1 MGHIDF
7 VDFIH
12 LFIFNGSFCYSF
24 FLSFAI
30 FCIFMFGS
38 FIFRGLAFLYFL
50 PLLLFCIFFI
60 YIFGSFIFFGLAL
73 LYLFYIILHWLFFIL
88 FCIFIFS
95 CNSSFISRNIG
106 LLVGRTVNL
115 SVTSFKG
122 NVIILLVYK

>member
-1 MGHIDF
+1 
-7 VDFIH
+7 
-12 LFIFNGSFCYSF
+12 
-24 FLSFAI
+24 
-30 FCIFMFGS
+30 MFGS

-115 SVTSFKG
+115 SVTSFKE
-122 NVIILLVYK
+122 VL